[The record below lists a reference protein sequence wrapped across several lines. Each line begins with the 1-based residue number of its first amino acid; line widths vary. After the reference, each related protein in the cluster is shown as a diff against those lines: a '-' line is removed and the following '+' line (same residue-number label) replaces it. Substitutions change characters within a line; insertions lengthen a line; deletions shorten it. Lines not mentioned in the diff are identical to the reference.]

1 MARSV
6 RITSRTADF
15 FVATETTCFNAP
27 LADKIFVNGYLL
39 KSPEKRRRKKNFI
52 SICCFNLEYHINNVV
67 HTFFLNLDKGAI

>member
-27 LADKIFVNGYLL
+27 LDDKIFVNGYLL
-39 KSPEKRRRKKNFI
+39 KSPEKKEEEKNFI
-52 SICCFNLEYHINNVV
+52 SICSFNLEYHINNVV
-67 HTFFLNLDKGAI
+67 HTFLFELG